1 MADAQL
7 PPRHGGYRASPA
19 ANGAYRSVAQPKAK
33 AIKPPRGKGG
43 GSPER
48 AK

>member
-7 PPRHGGYRASPA
+7 PPRHGGYRARPA
-19 ANGAYRSVAQPKAK
+19 ANGAFRSVAQLKAK
-33 AIKPPRGKGG
+33 AIKPPSGKGG
-43 GSPER
+43 GSPGK